1 MLQIYKSHYMSLV
14 YFLLAFLV
22 YSSRK
27 PQNNLAYSKSMAN
40 LNSKFIFSTYFN
52 FQDGFKPTFE
62 RNNKD

>member
-1 MLQIYKSHYMSLV
+1 MSIV
-14 YFLLAFLV
+14 YFLLAFLD

-52 FQDGFKPTFE
+52 FQDGLKPTFE
-62 RNNKD
+62 RNIKD